1 MQLSINRESLFKA
14 INLIFKAADK
24 RHNMVILGNIK
35 LQLSESELILTASDL
50 EVELTSTLKL
60 PAGACIE
67 AGAITLPAIKLKDI
81 CKSLPEQ
88 AQINIALQENE
99 RCLLTSGKSRFIL
112 GTLPSDDY
120 PSLGNPENITPLTI
134 SRSRLTDLIHKTQ
147 FAMAIQDVRYYLTGM
162 LFDVSQQQLTTV
174 ATDGHR
180 LALAR
185 SAVDVKDDLSMQA
198 ILPRKAVLELQRLL
212 ETIEKSVEAEV
223 KKRKLKEFPDS
234 HLYLKFGREFLQV
247 SLPFGEFDDNIH
259 PNQDLMITLTARLI
273 DGKFPDYRRV
283 IPSNTDK
290 LALLNREK
298 MASVLGRVAI
308 LSNEKSRG
316 VVFNFASDGMIEVRA
331 NNAEQDEAV
340 EMLQAKYQGEP
351 MELSFNAAY
360 LQDVL
365 DVIQGDVQMHMSQ
378 SNASVLVNQL
388 NDELHQY
395 VIMPMRI

>member
-1 MQLSINRESLFKA
+1 MQLSINRESLLKA
-14 INLIFKAADK
+14 INLIAKAADK

-60 PAGACIE
+60 PAGACVE
-67 AGAITLPAIKLKDI
+67 AGTTTLPATKLKDI

>member
-1 MQLSINRESLFKA
+1 
-14 INLIFKAADK
+14 
-24 RHNMVILGNIK
+24 MVILGNIK
-35 LQLSESELILTASDL
+35 LQLSDSELVLTASDL

-60 PAGACIE
+60 PVGACVE
-67 AGAITLPAIKLKDI
+67 PGTTTLPAMKLKDI
-81 CKSLPEQ
+81 CKSLPAQ
-88 AQINIALQENE
+88 AQINLTTQENE
-99 RCLLTSGKSRFIL
+99 RCLLTSGKSRFTL
-112 GTLPSDDY
+112 GTLPSSDY
-120 PSLGNPENITPLTI
+120 PSLGNPENITALTI
-134 SRSRLTDLIHKTQ
+134 SRSRLIDLIHKTQ

-185 SAVDVKDDLSMQA
+185 SVIDIDNDLNMQA
-198 ILPRKAVLELQRLL
+198 ILPRKAVIELERLATEL
-212 ETIEKSVEAEV
+212 GKMLGDKDNAVTLS
-223 KKRKLKEFPDS
+223 
-234 HLYLKFGREFLQV
+234 FGREFLQV
-247 SLPFGEFDDNIH
+247 SLPFGEVDSKGQVS
-259 PNQDLMITLTARLI
+259 QDLMVIFTARLI

-283 IPSNTDK
+283 MPSNTDK
-290 LALLNREK
+290 LALFSQEK
-298 MASVLGRVAI
+298 MSDVLRRVAI

-316 VVFNFASDGMIEVRA
+316 VVFNFASDGMVEIRA

-340 EMLQAKYQGEP
+340 EMIQAKYQGDP

-365 DVIQGDVQMHMSQ
+365 SVVQGEVQMHMSQ

-388 NDELHQY
+388 NDDFHQY

>member
-1 MQLSINRESLFKA
+1 MQLSINRESLLKA
-14 INLIFKAADK
+14 INLIAKAADK

-60 PAGACIE
+60 PAGACEE
-67 AGAITLPAIKLKDI
+67 AGTTTLPAMKLKDI
-81 CKSLPEQ
+81 CKSLPAQ
-88 AQINIALQENE
+88 AQINLSTKDNE
-99 RCLLTSGKSRFIL
+99 RCLLTSGKSRFTL

-120 PSLGNPENITPLTI
+120 PSLGNPDNVTALTI
-134 SRSRLTDLIHKTQ
+134 SRSRLIDLIHKTQ

-162 LFDVSQQQLTTV
+162 LFDVGQQQLTTV

-185 SAVDVKDDLSMQA
+185 SVIEIDSDVNMQA
-198 ILPRKAVLELQRLL
+198 ILPRKAVIELERLASEL
-212 ETIEKSVEAEV
+212 GKMLGDKDNVVTLS
-223 KKRKLKEFPDS
+223 
-234 HLYLKFGREFLQV
+234 FGREFLQV
-247 SLPFGEFDDNIH
+247 SLPFGDVDNTGQVS
-259 PNQDLMITLTARLI
+259 QDLMVTFTAHLI

-283 IPSNTDK
+283 MPSNTDK
-290 LALLNREK
+290 LAMFNQEK
-298 MASVLGRVAI
+298 MIDVLRRVAI

-316 VVFNFASDGMIEVRA
+316 VVFNFSSDGMIEIRA

-340 EMLQAKYQGEP
+340 EVIQAKYQGEA

-365 DVIQGDVQMHMSQ
+365 GVIQGEVQLHMSQ

-388 NDELHQY
+388 NDEFHQY

>member
-1 MQLSINRESLFKA
+1 MQLSINRESFLKA
-14 INLIFKAADK
+14 INLIAKAADK

-35 LQLSESELILTASDL
+35 LQLTESELILTASDL
-50 EVELTSTLKL
+50 EVELTSTLQL

-67 AGAITLPAIKLKDI
+67 AGAITLPAVKLKDI
-81 CKSLPEQ
+81 CKSLPAQ
-88 AQINIALQENE
+88 AQINLATQEKE
-99 RCLLTSGKSRFIL
+99 RCLLTSGKSRFTL
-112 GTLPSDDY
+112 GSLPATDY
-120 PSLGNPENITPLTI
+120 PSLGNPENITQLTI
-134 SRSRLTDLIHKTQ
+134 NRNRLTDLIHKTQ

-162 LFDVSQQQLTTV
+162 LFDVAQQQLTTV

-185 SAVDVKDDLSMQA
+185 SVIDVSADLNMQA
-198 ILPRKAVLELQRLL
+198 ILPRKAVIELERLTSEL
-212 ETIEKSVEAEV
+212 GKMLAEQDNIV
-223 KKRKLKEFPDS
+223 TLS
-234 HLYLKFGREFLQV
+234 FGREFLQV
-247 SLPFGEFDDNIH
+247 NLPFGDVDSTGQVSQN
-259 PNQDLMITLTARLI
+259 LMVTFTARLI

-283 IPSNTDK
+283 MPSNTDK
-290 LALLNREK
+290 LALFNQEK
-298 MASVLGRVAI
+298 MTDVLRRVAI

-340 EMLQAKYQGEP
+340 EMIQAKYQGEP

-365 DVIQGDVQMHMSQ
+365 SVTQGDVQMHMSQ

-388 NDELHQY
+388 NDEFHQY

>member
-1 MQLSINRESLFKA
+1 MQLSINRESLLKA
-14 INLIFKAADK
+14 INLIAKAADK

-35 LQLSESELILTASDL
+35 LQLSESALILTASDL

-67 AGAITLPAIKLKDI
+67 AGTTTLPATKLKDI
-81 CKSLPEQ
+81 CKSLPSQ
-88 AQINIALQENE
+88 AQVNLATQENE
-99 RCLLTSGKSRFIL
+99 RCLLTSGKSRFTL
-112 GTLPSDDY
+112 GTLPSEDY

-134 SRSRLTDLIHKTQ
+134 SRSCLTDLIHKTQ

-185 SAVDVKDDLSMQA
+185 SVIDVSADLNMQA
-198 ILPRKAVLELQRLL
+198 ILPRKAVIELERLASEL
-212 ETIEKSVEAEV
+212 GKMLGDKDNAVTLS
-223 KKRKLKEFPDS
+223 
-234 HLYLKFGREFLQV
+234 FGREFLQV
-247 SLPFGEFDDNIH
+247 RLPFGDVDSTGQVSDN
-259 PNQDLMITLTARLI
+259 LMVTFTARLI

-283 IPSNTDK
+283 MPSNTDK
-290 LALLNREK
+290 LALFNQEK
-298 MASVLGRVAI
+298 MTDVLRRVSI

-316 VVFNFASDGMIEVRA
+316 VVFNFASDGMVEVRA

-340 EMLQAKYQGEP
+340 EMIQAKYQGEP

-365 DVIQGDVQMHMSQ
+365 GVIQGDLQMHMSQ

-388 NDELHQY
+388 NDDFHQY

>member
-1 MQLSINRESLFKA
+1 MQLSINRESLLKA
-14 INLIFKAADK
+14 INLIAKAADK

-35 LQLSESELILTASDL
+35 LQLSESTLILTASDL

-60 PAGACIE
+60 PAGAGACVE
-67 AGAITLPAIKLKDI
+67 AGTTTLPATKLKDI
-81 CKSLPEQ
+81 CKSLPAQ
-88 AQINIALQENE
+88 AQINLATQENE
-99 RCLLTSGKSRFIL
+99 RCLLTSGKSRFTL
-112 GTLPSDDY
+112 GTLPSEDY

-134 SRSRLTDLIHKTQ
+134 SRNRLIDLIHKTQ

-185 SAVDVKDDLSMQA
+185 SVIDVSADLNMQA
-198 ILPRKAVLELQRLL
+198 ILPRKAVIELERLASEL
-212 ETIEKSVEAEV
+212 GKMLGEQDNQVTLS
-223 KKRKLKEFPDS
+223 
-234 HLYLKFGREFLQV
+234 FGREFLQV
-247 SLPFGEFDDNIH
+247 SLPFGDIDSAGQV
-259 PNQDLMITLTARLI
+259 NQNLMVTFTARLI

-283 IPSNTDK
+283 MPSNTDK
-290 LALLNREK
+290 LALFNQEK
-298 MASVLGRVAI
+298 MTDVLRRVAI

-316 VVFNFASDGMIEVRA
+316 VVFNFASDGMVEVRA

-340 EMLQAKYQGEP
+340 EMIQAKYQGEP

-365 DVIQGDVQMHMSQ
+365 GVIQGDLQMHMSQ

-388 NDELHQY
+388 NDEFHQY

>member
-1 MQLSINRESLFKA
+1 MQLSINRESLLKA
-14 INLIFKAADK
+14 INLIAKAADK

-35 LQLSESELILTASDL
+35 LQLSESMLILTASDL
-50 EVELTSTLKL
+50 EVVELTSTLKL

-67 AGAITLPAIKLKDI
+67 AGTTTLPATKLKDI
-81 CKSLPEQ
+81 CKSLPAQ
-88 AQINIALQENE
+88 AQINLATQENE
-99 RCLLTSGKSRFIL
+99 RCLLTSGKSRFTL
-112 GTLPSDDY
+112 GTLPSEDY

-134 SRSRLTDLIHKTQ
+134 SRNRLIDLIHKTQ

-185 SAVDVKDDLSMQA
+185 SVIDVSADLSMQA
-198 ILPRKAVLELQRLL
+198 ILPRKAVIELERLASEL
-212 ETIEKSVEAEV
+212 GKMLGEQDNQVTLS
-223 KKRKLKEFPDS
+223 
-234 HLYLKFGREFLQV
+234 FGREFLQV
-247 SLPFGEFDDNIH
+247 SLPFGDVDSAGQV
-259 PNQDLMITLTARLI
+259 NQNLMVTFTARLI

-283 IPSNTDK
+283 MPSNTDK
-290 LALLNREK
+290 LALFNQEK
-298 MASVLGRVAI
+298 MTDVLRRVAI

-316 VVFNFASDGMIEVRA
+316 VVFNFASDGMVEVRA

-340 EMLQAKYQGEP
+340 EMIQAKYQGEP

-365 DVIQGDVQMHMSQ
+365 GVIQGDLQMHMSQ

-388 NDELHQY
+388 NDEFHQY

>member
-1 MQLSINRESLFKA
+1 MQLSINRESLLKA
-14 INLIFKAADK
+14 INLIAKAADK

-35 LQLSESELILTASDL
+35 LQLFESELVLTASDL

-60 PAGACIE
+60 PAGACVE
-67 AGAITLPAIKLKDI
+67 AGTTTLPATKLRDI
-81 CKSLPEQ
+81 CKSLPAQ
-88 AQINIALQENE
+88 AQVSLITQENQ
-99 RCLLTSGKSRFIL
+99 RCLLTSGKSRFTL
-112 GTLPSDDY
+112 GTLPSEDY

-134 SRSRLTDLIHKTQ
+134 SRSRLIDLIHKTQ

-185 SAVDVKDDLSMQA
+185 SVIEVSADLSMQA
-198 ILPRKAVLELQRLL
+198 ILPRKAVIELERLATEL
-212 ETIEKSVEAEV
+212 GKMLGDKDNAVTLS
-223 KKRKLKEFPDS
+223 
-234 HLYLKFGREFLQV
+234 FGREFLQV
-247 SLPFGEFDDNIH
+247 SLPFGDVDNAGQVS
-259 PNQDLMITLTARLI
+259 QDLMVTFTARLI

-283 IPSNTDK
+283 MPSNTDK
-290 LALLNREK
+290 LALFNQEK
-298 MASVLGRVAI
+298 MMDVLRRVAI

-316 VVFNFASDGMIEVRA
+316 VVFNFASDGMVEVRA

-340 EMLQAKYQGEP
+340 EMIQAKYQGEP

-365 DVIQGDVQMHMSQ
+365 GVIQGDLQMHMSQ

-388 NDELHQY
+388 NDEFHQY

>member
-1 MQLSINRESLFKA
+1 MQLSINRESLLKA
-14 INLIFKAADK
+14 INLIAKAADK

-35 LQLSESELILTASDL
+35 LQLTESELILTASDL

-60 PAGACIE
+60 PSGACIE
-67 AGAITLPAIKLKDI
+67 AGATTLPATKLREI
-81 CKSLPEQ
+81 CKSLPAQ
-88 AQINIALQENE
+88 AQIDLTTQENE
-99 RCLLTSGKSRFIL
+99 RCLLTSGKSRFTL
-112 GTLPSDDY
+112 GTLPSEDY

-134 SRSRLTDLIHKTQ
+134 DRSRLIDLIHKTQ

-162 LFDVSQQQLTTV
+162 LFDVSQRQLTTV

-185 SAVDVKDDLSMQA
+185 SAIDVDAEMSMQA
-198 ILPRKAVLELQRLL
+198 ILPRKAVIELERLTTEL
-212 ETIEKSVEAEV
+212 GKMLGEQDNRVTLS
-223 KKRKLKEFPDS
+223 
-234 HLYLKFGREFLQV
+234 FGREFLQV
-247 SLPFGEFDDNIH
+247 NLPFGEVDSAGQV
-259 PNQDLMITLTARLI
+259 NQNLMVTFTARLI

-283 IPSNTDK
+283 MPSNTDK
-290 LALLNREK
+290 LALLSQDK
-298 MASVLGRVAI
+298 LTDVLRRVAI

-316 VVFNFASDGMIEVRA
+316 VVFSFADDGMIEVRA

-365 DVIQGDVQMHMSQ
+365 SVIQGDVQMHMSQ

>member
-1 MQLSINRESLFKA
+1 MQLSINRETLLKA
-14 INLIFKAADK
+14 INLIAKAADK

-35 LQLSESELILTASDL
+35 LQLSEAELVLTASDL

-60 PAGACIE
+60 PAGACVE
-67 AGAITLPAIKLKDI
+67 AGTTTLPATKLKDI
-81 CKSLPEQ
+81 CKSLPAQ
-88 AQINIALQENE
+88 AQVNLATQANE
-99 RCLLTSGKSRFIL
+99 RCLLTSGKSRFTL
-112 GTLPSDDY
+112 GTLPSEDY

-134 SRSRLTDLIHKTQ
+134 SRSRLIDLIHKTQ

-185 SAVDVKDDLSMQA
+185 SVIDVSADLNMQA
-198 ILPRKAVLELQRLL
+198 ILPRKAVIELERLATEL
-212 ETIEKSVEAEV
+212 GKVLGEQDNKVTLS
-223 KKRKLKEFPDS
+223 
-234 HLYLKFGREFLQV
+234 FGREFLQV
-247 SLPFGEFDDNIH
+247 SLPFGETDSTGQI
-259 PNQDLMITLTARLI
+259 NQNLMVTFTARLI

-283 IPSNTDK
+283 MPSNTDK
-290 LALLNREK
+290 LALFNQEK
-298 MASVLGRVAI
+298 VTEVLRRVAI

-316 VVFNFASDGMIEVRA
+316 VVFNFANDGMVEVRA

-340 EMLQAKYQGEP
+340 EMIQAKYQGEP

-365 DVIQGDVQMHMSQ
+365 GVIQGDLQMHMSQ

-388 NDELHQY
+388 NDEFHQY

>member
-1 MQLSINRESLFKA
+1 
-14 INLIFKAADK
+14 
-24 RHNMVILGNIK
+24 
-35 LQLSESELILTASDL
+35 
-50 EVELTSTLKL
+50 LKL

-67 AGAITLPAIKLKDI
+67 AGTTTLPATKLKDI
-81 CKSLPEQ
+81 CKSLPAQ
-88 AQINIALQENE
+88 AQINLATQENE
-99 RCLLTSGKSRFIL
+99 RCLLTSGKSRFTL
-112 GTLPSDDY
+112 GTLTSEDY

-134 SRSRLTDLIHKTQ
+134 SRNRLIDLIHKTQ

-185 SAVDVKDDLSMQA
+185 SVIDVSADLSMQA
-198 ILPRKAVLELQRLL
+198 ILPRKAVIELERLASEL
-212 ETIEKSVEAEV
+212 GKMLGEQDNQVTLS
-223 KKRKLKEFPDS
+223 
-234 HLYLKFGREFLQV
+234 FGREFLQV
-247 SLPFGEFDDNIH
+247 NLPFGDVDSAGQV
-259 PNQDLMITLTARLI
+259 NQNLMVTFTARLI

-283 IPSNTDK
+283 MPSNTDK
-290 LALLNREK
+290 LALFNQEK
-298 MASVLGRVAI
+298 MTDVLRRVAI

-316 VVFNFASDGMIEVRA
+316 VVFNFASDGMVEVRA

-340 EMLQAKYQGEP
+340 EMIQAKYQGEP

-365 DVIQGDVQMHMSQ
+365 GVIQGDLQMHMSQ

-388 NDELHQY
+388 NDEFHQY

>member
-88 AQINIALQENE
+88 AQINMALQENE

>member
-1 MQLSINRESLFKA
+1 MQLSIDRESLFKA
-14 INLIFKAADK
+14 VNLIFKAADK

-35 LQLSESELILTASDL
+35 LQLLESELVLTASDL

-60 PAGACIE
+60 PAGACIQP
-67 AGAITLPAIKLKDI
+67 GSVTLPAIKLKDI
-81 CKSLPEQ
+81 CKFLPEQ
-88 AQINIALQENE
+88 SQINITLQENE

-120 PSLGNPENITPLTI
+120 PSLGNPENVTNLTI
-134 SRSRLTDLIHKTQ
+134 SRSRLNNLIRTTE

-162 LFDVSQQQLTTV
+162 LFDVSKEMLTTV

-185 SAVDVKDDLSMQA
+185 SSVDASTDLDMQA

-212 ETIEKSVEAEV
+212 ETIEKAVEAEV
-223 KKRKLKEFPDS
+223 KKRKYKDIPDS
-234 HLYLKFGREFLQV
+234 DIYLKFGREFLQI
-247 SLPFGEFDDNIH
+247 SLPFGEFDENIQH
-259 PNQDLMITLTARLI
+259 KQDLTITLTARLI

-290 LALLNREK
+290 LAVFNQEK
-298 MASVLGRVAI
+298 MANVLGRVAI

-316 VVFNFASDGMIEVRA
+316 VVFNFASEGMVEIRA

-340 EMLQAKYQGEP
+340 EMIQAKYQGEP

-365 DVIQGDVQMHMSQ
+365 GVIQGDLQMHMSQ

-388 NDELHQY
+388 NDEFHQY

>member
-1 MQLSINRESLFKA
+1 MQLSINRESLLKA
-14 INLIFKAADK
+14 INLIAKAADK

-35 LQLSESELILTASDL
+35 LQLSKSVLVLTASDL
-50 EVELTSTLKL
+50 EVELTSTLQL
-60 PAGACIE
+60 PAGACVQ
-67 AGAITLPAIKLKDI
+67 AGSTTLPAIKLKDI
-81 CKSLPEQ
+81 CKSLPAQ
-88 AQINIALQENE
+88 AQITLTTQDNE
-99 RCLLTSGKSRFIL
+99 RCLLTSGKSRFTL
-112 GTLPSDDY
+112 GTLPSQDY
-120 PSLGNPENITPLTI
+120 PSLGNPENITALNI
-134 SRSRLTDLIHKTQ
+134 SRSRLTDLIQKTQ

-162 LFDVSQQQLTTV
+162 LFDVSDQKLTTV

-185 SAVDVKDDLSMQA
+185 SAVDINKDLNMQA

-212 ETIEKSVEAEV
+212 ETIEKLVEAEV
-223 KKRKLKEFPDS
+223 KKRKHQGAIDS
-234 HLYLKFGREFLQV
+234 QIHLKFGREFLQV
-247 SLPFGEFDDNIH
+247 SIAFGDFDSNI
-259 PNQDLMITLTARLI
+259 QLDDTLLITLTARLI

-283 IPSNTDK
+283 IPNSNDK
-290 LALLNREK
+290 VSLLNQQK
-298 MASVLGRVAI
+298 LSDVLTRVII

-316 VVFNFASDGMIEVRA
+316 VIFNFANDGMVEIRA

-340 EMLQAKYQGEP
+340 EMLQVKYQGEP

-365 DVIQGDVQMHMSQ
+365 SVTQGDIQMHMSQ

-388 NDELHQY
+388 GDELHQY

>member
-1 MQLSINRESLFKA
+1 MQLSINRESLLKA
-14 INLIFKAADK
+14 INLIAKAADK

-35 LQLSESELILTASDL
+35 LQLSESELILKASDL

-60 PAGACIE
+60 PAGACVE
-67 AGAITLPAIKLKDI
+67 AGTTTLPATKLKDI
-81 CKSLPEQ
+81 CKSLPAQ
-88 AQINIALQENE
+88 AQVNLATQANE
-99 RCLLTSGKSRFIL
+99 RCLLTSGKSRFTL
-112 GTLPSDDY
+112 GTLPSED
-120 PSLGNPENITPLTI
+120 NPENITPLNI

-185 SAVDVKDDLSMQA
+185 SVIDVSADLSMQA
-198 ILPRKAVLELQRLL
+198 ILPRKAVIELERLATEL
-212 ETIEKSVEAEV
+212 GKMLGDKDNAVTLS
-223 KKRKLKEFPDS
+223 
-234 HLYLKFGREFLQV
+234 FGREFLQV
-247 SLPFGEFDDNIH
+247 SLPFGDVDSAGQVSQN
-259 PNQDLMITLTARLI
+259 LMVTFTARLI

-283 IPSNTDK
+283 MPSNTDK
-290 LALLNREK
+290 LALFNQEK
-298 MASVLGRVAI
+298 MTDVLRRVAI

-316 VVFNFASDGMIEVRA
+316 VVFNFASDGMVEVRA

-340 EMLQAKYQGEP
+340 EMIQAKYQGEP

-365 DVIQGDVQMHMSQ
+365 SVIQGDLQMHMSQ

-388 NDELHQY
+388 NDEFHQY

>member
-1 MQLSINRESLFKA
+1 MQLSINRESLLKA
-14 INLIFKAADK
+14 INLIAKAADK

-35 LQLSESELILTASDL
+35 LQLTESELILTASDL
-50 EVELTSTLKL
+50 EVELTSTLQL
-60 PAGACIE
+60 PADACIE
-67 AGAITLPAIKLKDI
+67 VGATTLPATKLREI
-81 CKSLPEQ
+81 CKSLPAQ
-88 AQINIALQENE
+88 AQIDLTTQENE
-99 RCLLTSGKSRFIL
+99 RCLLTSGKSRFTL
-112 GTLPSDDY
+112 GTLPSEDY

-134 SRSRLTDLIHKTQ
+134 DRSRLIDLIHKTQ

-162 LFDVSQQQLTTV
+162 LFDVSQRQLTTV

-185 SAVDVKDDLSMQA
+185 SAIDVDAEMSMQA
-198 ILPRKAVLELQRLL
+198 ILPRKAVIELERLTTEL
-212 ETIEKSVEAEV
+212 GKMLGDQDNKVTLS
-223 KKRKLKEFPDS
+223 
-234 HLYLKFGREFLQV
+234 FGREFLQV
-247 SLPFGEFDDNIH
+247 SLPFGEVDSAGQV
-259 PNQDLMITLTARLI
+259 NQNLMVTFTARLI

-283 IPSNTDK
+283 MPSNTDK
-290 LALLNREK
+290 LALLSQDK
-298 MASVLGRVAI
+298 LTDVLRRVAI

-316 VVFNFASDGMIEVRA
+316 VVFSFADDGMIEVRA

-365 DVIQGDVQMHMSQ
+365 SVIQGDVQMHMSQ

-388 NDELHQY
+388 GDELHQY

>member
-1 MQLSINRESLFKA
+1 MQLSINRESLLKA
-14 INLIFKAADK
+14 INLIAKAADK

-35 LQLSESELILTASDL
+35 LHLSESELVLTASDL

-60 PAGACIE
+60 PAGACVA
-67 AGAITLPAIKLKDI
+67 AGTTTLPAMKLKDI
-81 CKSLPEQ
+81 CRSLPAQ
-88 AQINIALQENE
+88 AQITLTTQENE
-99 RCLLTSGKSRFIL
+99 RCLLTSGKSRFTL
-112 GTLPSDDY
+112 GTLPSSDY
-120 PSLGNPENITPLTI
+120 PNLGNPENITALTI
-134 SRSRLTDLIHKTQ
+134 SRSRLIDLIHKTQ

-185 SAVDVKDDLSMQA
+185 SVIDIDNDLNMQA

-212 ETIEKSVEAEV
+212 DTIEKSVDAEV
-223 KKRKLKEFPDS
+223 KKRKHEGFVDS
-234 HLYLKFGREFLQV
+234 QLHLKFGREFLQV
-247 SLPFGEFDDNIH
+247 SISFGEFDNNI
-259 PNQDLMITLTARLI
+259 QLDDTLTITLTARLI

-283 IPSNTDK
+283 MPSNTDK
-290 LALLNREK
+290 LALINQQKL
-298 MASVLGRVAI
+298 SDVLTRVII

-316 VVFNFASDGMIEVRA
+316 VVFNFASDGMVEIRA

-340 EMLQAKYQGEP
+340 EMIQAKYQGEP

-365 DVIQGDVQMHMSQ
+365 GVIQGEVQMHMSQ

-388 NDELHQY
+388 NDDFHQY